1 METLNNKLDVLNNNK
16 ETVKQT
22 VKESKEETQKRLKLE
37 LKKDTATIIKDSKK
51 EKISLNDK
59 KLFDILNS
67 KDLIKDIS
75 NVKVKESKK
84 ESKESMYKYNFL
96 YKKLFNL
103 DYSKQSK
110 DTIKI
115 KDKKLRQV
123 LRNKRNSFANNIIL
137 YAQKKELNNLKE
149 SLKNFNSF
157 YKESYSLN
165 DYSLQSI
172 SSNNRDEETTK
183 VLTTFLKIVV
193 TFK

>member
-37 LKKDTATIIKDSKK
+37 LKKDTATIIKDSSKT
-51 EKISLNDK
+51 KISLNDK
-59 KLFDILNS
+59 KLLDILNS
-67 KDLIKDIS
+67 KELIKDIS

-103 DYSKQSK
+103 DYSKQTK

-123 LRNKRNSFANNIIL
+123 LRNKRNS
-137 YAQKKELNNLKE
+137 KKN
-149 SLKNFNSF
+149 
-157 YKESYSLN
+157 
-165 DYSLQSI
+165 
-172 SSNNRDEETTK
+172 
-183 VLTTFLKIVV
+183 
-193 TFK
+193 